1 MGATPQMEVLLK
13 EADITLNGPN
23 PWDPQIHSEEFWRR
37 LYGQGTLGLGE
48 AYMDG
53 IWDVAD
59 MAEFF
64 NRVLR
69 SRVPEGVRVT
79 TNLVWQV
86 VQARVMNMQN
96 ITRSQRIAAMH
107 YNETEAYKASLDKRM
122 TGSCGYWPEGVTNV
136 DEAQE
141 AKLDMVCRKIGV
153 QPGQTVW
160 DIGCGWG
167 AFMGFAAEKYGAN
180 CVGVTVSPDQA
191 AYGRE
196 RYQGLPI
203 EFRVQD
209 YRQFEGKTDHVVS
222 MGMFEHVGHKNYRT
236 YFEKAR
242 SVIKDDGLF
251 MMHTIGSQWSTE
263 TIEAWLEKYIF
274 PGGVIPSIAQIG
286 KAIDGLFTVIDL
298 HNIGPHYDKTLV
310 AWYENFDR
318 NWKQQRNPEEERFYR
333 LWKYY
338 LLCCA
343 GGFRAKVLQVW
354 QFVLSTRGVPD
365 GYVTQRWRPPAPS
378 C

>member
-354 QFVLSTRGVPD
+354 QFVLSPTGVPD
-365 GYVTQRWRPPAPS
+365 GYVFAR
-378 C
+378 

>member
-1 MGATPQMEVLLK
+1 MRIVTEKDRIIGLLK
-13 EADITLNGPN
+13 DAGVSVNGPN
-23 PWDPQIHSEEFWRR
+23 PWDIRIHDER
-37 LYGQGTLGLGE
+37 LWTRLFAQGSLGLGE

-53 IWDVAD
+53 WWDAD
-59 MAEFF
+59 DLAEFF
-64 NRVLR
+64 NKVLVGRVAEKLKITPNLIWQIAQAKLLNMQSVER
-69 SRVPEGVRVT
+69 SRRVA
-79 TNLVWQV
+79 Q
-86 VQARVMNMQN
+86 
-96 ITRSQRIAAMH
+96 MH
-107 YNETEAYKASLDKRM
+107 YSETDAYRASLDDRM

-136 DEAQE
+136 NQAQE
-141 AKLDMVCRKIGV
+141 AKLDLVCRKIGLKA
-153 QPGQTVW
+153 GQKVW

-196 RYQGLPI
+196 RYKDLPV

-209 YRQFEGKTDHVVS
+209 YREFDGKIDHVVS

-236 YFEKAR
+236 HFEKAR

-251 MMHTIGSQWSTE
+251 MMHTIGSQWSTD
-263 TIEAWLEKYIF
+263 TIEPWLEKYIF
-274 PGGVIPSIAQIG
+274 PGGVIPSMAQIG
-286 KAIDGLFTVIDL
+286 KAIDGLWSVVDV

-310 AWYENFDR
+310 AWYDNFNAKWKKDR
-318 NWKQQRNPEEERFYR
+318 TPEEERFFR

-343 GGFRAKVLQVW
+343 GGFRARILQVW
-354 QFVLSTRGVPD
+354 QFVLSPTGVPE
-365 GYVTQRWRPPAPS
+365 GYKFAR
-378 C
+378 

>member
-69 SRVPEGVRVT
+69 SRVPEGVRLT

-96 ITRSQRIAAMH
+96 IARSKRVAAMH

-141 AKLDMVCRKIGV
+141 AKLDLVCRKIGV

-167 AFMGFAAEKYGAN
+167 AFMGFAAEKYGAH

-196 RYQGLPI
+196 RYKHLPI

-209 YRQFEGKTDHVVS
+209 YRQFDGKTDHVVS
-222 MGMFEHVGHKNYRT
+222 MGMFEHVGHKNYRA

-263 TIEAWLEKYIF
+263 TIEPWLEKYIF
-274 PGGVIPSIAQIG
+274 PGGVIPSMAQVG
-286 KAIDGLFTVIDL
+286 KAIDGLFSVIDV

-318 NWKQQRNPEEERFYR
+318 NWKKDRNPEEERFYR

-365 GYVTQRWRPPAPS
+365 GYVTQR
-378 C
+378 

>member
-23 PWDPQIHSEEFWRR
+23 PWDPQIHSDEFWRR

-59 MAEFF
+59 MVEFF

-69 SRVPEGVRVT
+69 SRVPDGVRVT

-86 VQARVMNMQN
+86 VQARIMNMQN
-96 ITRSQRIAAMH
+96 LTRSKRVAEMH
-107 YNETEAYKASLDKRM
+107 YNQTEAYKASLDSRM
-122 TGSCGYWPEGVTNV
+122 TGSCGYWSDGVSNV
-136 DEAQE
+136 DQAQE
-141 AKLDMVCRKIGV
+141 AKLDLVCRKIGV

-196 RYQGLPI
+196 RYKHLPV
-203 EFRVQD
+203 EFQVKD
-209 YRQFEGKTDHVVS
+209 YRLFEGKTDHVVS
-222 MGMFEHVGHKNYRT
+222 MGMFEHVGHKNYRA

-263 TIEAWLEKYIF
+263 TIEPWLEKYIF
-274 PGGVIPSIAQIG
+274 PGGVIPSMAQIG
-286 KAIDGLFTVIDL
+286 TAIDGLFSVIDV
-298 HNIGPHYDKTLV
+298 HNIGPHYDRTLV

-318 NWKQQRNPEEERFYR
+318 NWKKDRNPEEERFYR

-343 GGFRAKVLQVW
+343 GGFRSKVLQVW

-365 GYVTQRWRPPAPS
+365 GYVTQR
-378 C
+378 